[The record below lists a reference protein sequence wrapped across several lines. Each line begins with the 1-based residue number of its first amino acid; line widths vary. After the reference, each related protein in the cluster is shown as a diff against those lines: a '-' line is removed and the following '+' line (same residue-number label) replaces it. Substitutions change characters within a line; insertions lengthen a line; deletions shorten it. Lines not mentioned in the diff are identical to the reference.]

1 MENKPLETIEHS
13 SDITDDIAIFN
24 ALKPYIGHCLT
35 LNHDI
40 NNPLAGIIG
49 YSEFLL
55 EDSDQFSDTHRE
67 FIRQI
72 LECGE
77 RIKKLVEG
85 LCEEKI
91 ALAEKIDLK
100 SVTEAYK
107 KIAKPLS
114 EDQTN

>member
-1 MENKPLETIEHS
+1 MGKLS
-13 SDITDDIAIFN
+13 LAKADIKDDLKEELALFR
-24 ALKPYIGHCLT
+24 ALKPYIGRCLT
-35 LNHDI
+35 LTHDV

-55 EDSDQFSDTHRE
+55 QEADQLDETQKGYLN
-67 FIRQI
+67 QI
-72 LECGE
+72 LRCAEL
-77 RIKKLVEG
+77 IKKLAEN

-107 KIAKPLS
+107 KTAKPPG
-114 EDQTN
+114 